1 MAKVCCVTHHY
12 YPNHAHI
19 RRDMDTLVEA
29 GYDVDIIC
37 LRNKGQSSR
46 EEIDR
51 VNVYR
56 MPVQHKR
63 QGILRYLAEYSAF
76 FIFATLTLALLHLR
90 KRYRVIEVNNM
101 PDILVFTTLLP
112 KLLGAKVI
120 LYVFD
125 NVPEYFAFNHKLHVN
140 HIAIRF
146 LRFCERISCAYAD
159 CVIVTQSVAK
169 QVLQS
174 HGIQNSK
181 MSVVL
186 NVPNEGIFKPLA
198 TSDNTTRNQRFRLI
212 THGSMIYN
220 YGVQTIIRSIPLLV
234 DQIPG
239 LELKI
244 VGEGEYLDKLIS
256 LAHELGVEDRVHF
269 TGYVPHDEIP
279 GMISQADVGIVAM
292 LTDLMLPTKLFE
304 YVAMTKPVVITDLP
318 TMKAYFGE
326 DCLTF
331 YEPDNEHDL
340 ARCVIE
346 LYSQPSKAKSMALRA
361 QELYEKYRWRNTK
374 HDYLGVYDDLLR

>member
-12 YPNHAHI
+12 YPQHSHI
-19 RRDMDTLVEA
+19 RRDMNTLVEH

-37 LRNKGQSSR
+37 LREKGQSSR
-46 EEIDR
+46 EKIDN

-63 QGILRYLAEYSAF
+63 EGIIRYIVEYSAF
-76 FIFATLTLALLHLR
+76 FIFATMTLAFLHLR
-90 KRYRVIEVNNM
+90 KRYRVIEVDNM
-101 PDILVFTTLLP
+101 PDILVFTAVLP

-125 NVPEYFAFNHKLHVN
+125 NVPEYFAFNHKLRAN

-146 LRFCERISCAYAD
+146 MRFCERLSCAWAD
-159 CVIVTQSVAK
+159 RVIVTQSVAK

-174 HGIQNSK
+174 HGIPSSK

-186 NVPNEGIFKPLA
+186 NVPNEGVFEPSA
-198 TSDNTTRNQRFRLI
+198 SSGDMTRNQSFRLL

-220 YGVQTIIRSIPLLV
+220 YGVQTIIRSVPLLV
-234 DQIPG
+234 DKIPG

-244 VGEGEYLDKLIS
+244 VGQGEYLDELIS
-256 LAHELGVEDRVHF
+256 LAHELGVEEKVHF
-269 TGYVPHDEIP
+269 TGWVPHKEIP
-279 GMISQADVGIVAM
+279 GIISQADVGIVAM

-304 YVAMTKPVVITDLP
+304 YVAMTMPVVITALP

-331 YEPDNEHDL
+331 YEPDNEQDL
-340 ARCVIE
+340 ARCILEV
-346 LYSQPSKAKSMALRA
+346 YSQPSKARSMVLRA
-361 QELYEKYRWRNTK
+361 SELYEKYRWRNTK
-374 HDYLGVYDDLLR
+374 HAYLRVYDELMR